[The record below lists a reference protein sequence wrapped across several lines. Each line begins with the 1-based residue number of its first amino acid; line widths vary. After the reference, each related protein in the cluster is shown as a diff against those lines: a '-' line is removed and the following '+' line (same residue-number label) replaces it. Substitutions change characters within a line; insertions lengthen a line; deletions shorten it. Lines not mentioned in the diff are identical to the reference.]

1 MTRTAAPDPRPP
13 ARRDPAVRRIPGR
26 RRPTCDHGGMTSPT
40 RFPDLPLSPALTPGL
55 EALGYAELTPI
66 QAQALPAVLERRD
79 VIAQAPTGSGK
90 TAAFGLGVL
99 QAIDAEAVRTP
110 ALVLCPTRALA
121 DPVAKPPP
129 KLATGLPHPPPPHP
143 ARRTPPGPPP

>member
-1 MTRTAAPDPRPP
+1 MTP
-13 ARRDPAVRRIPGR
+13 A
-26 RRPTCDHGGMTSPT
+26 T
-40 RFPDLPLSPALTPGL
+40 RFSDLPLSPALTPGL

-99 QAIDAEAVRTP
+99 QAIDAAAVRTQ
-110 ALVLCPTRALA
+110 ALRSEE
-121 DPVAKPPP
+121 
-129 KLATGLPHPPPPHP
+129 
-143 ARRTPPGPPP
+143 RRVGKEGVSTCRSRWAPDH

>member
-1 MTRTAAPDPRPP
+1 MRTPPTARRWSTCTRRCTTTSACSTTRTAAPDPRPP

-66 QAQALPAVLERRD
+66 QAQRSEEHTSELQSLMRNSYAVFCLKKKK
-79 VIAQAPTGSGK
+79 QTQN
-90 TAAFGLGVL
+90 T
-99 QAIDAEAVRTP
+99 T
-110 ALVLCPTRALA
+110 
-121 DPVAKPPP
+121 
-129 KLATGLPHPPPPHP
+129 
-143 ARRTPPGPPP
+143 

>member
-1 MTRTAAPDPRPP
+1 MLRRPPRLTRPDTLLPSTTLFRSRTAAPDPRPP

-99 QAIDAEAVRTP
+99 QANDEDRKSTRLNSSHYCASSMRTS
-110 ALVLCPTRALA
+110 A
-121 DPVAKPPP
+121 
-129 KLATGLPHPPPPHP
+129 
-143 ARRTPPGPPP
+143 